1 MVYIYIGVFGFL
13 GAVARFEVGR
23 FIAVYWPSTFP
34 LGTLIINIAGCFAM
48 GLILTY
54 SLERLTLS
62 PELRLGLTTGLIGA
76 FTTFSTFSLETI
88 NLLSAGKITSAVTY
102 VLLSTIGGLM
112 AVRSGT
118 ILARIPILLVFK
130 VQQTESENR

>member
-1 MVYIYIGVFGFL
+1 LVYIYIGVFGFL